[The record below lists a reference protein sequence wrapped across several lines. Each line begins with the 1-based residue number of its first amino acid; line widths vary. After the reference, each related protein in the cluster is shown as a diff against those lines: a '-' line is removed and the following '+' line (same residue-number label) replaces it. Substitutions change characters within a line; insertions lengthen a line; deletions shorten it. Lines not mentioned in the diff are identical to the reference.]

1 MKHIKQ
7 LMNST
12 HSYSKGYIFSMY
24 YAAKIV
30 SGAKAA
36 INKIENV
43 PILSEV
49 PERNNGQ
56 FHILRQKQV
65 WWARGTKKKKTLS
78 LIKSFNRCELT
89 LLLLLLIFFTQLV
102 YKWYIQNLLTKTQ
115 CRCCSVISDSLQPH
129 GLQHIKLPCPSPSP
143 EVCSNSCP

>member
-1 MKHIKQ
+1 
-7 LMNST
+7 MNSA

-30 SGAKAA
+30 LGAKAA
-36 INKIENV
+36 INKIENF

-56 FHILRQKQV
+56 FHILRQKEA
-65 WWARGTKKKKTLS
+65 WWARGTKKDVS

-89 LLLLLLIFFTQLV
+89 LLLLLLIFFTPLV
-102 YKWYIQNLLTKTQ
+102 CKWYI
-115 CRCCSVISDSLQPH
+115 
-129 GLQHIKLPCPSPSP
+129 
-143 EVCSNSCP
+143 